1 MRCFYHWKFNFASEQ
16 SQFQSVGVAP
26 TEFYSF
32 ELFSFWVLKKV
43 VLKLQKFCWRN
54 IFIIEMFIFGNFVQ
68 KVDFEPSHLQKLR
81 VVLAEFYL
89 FELPSLW
96 LLRQS
101 CFKTPKFVLYECL
114 YHWNIHFWFAIFV
127 KKVNFGLS
135 HLQKLNVVLAE
146 FYSFQLPWLRLLRE
160 NCFKVLRLTWDEYFY
175 HLNVYFC

>member
-1 MRCFYHWKFNFASEQ
+1 MWRLAESCFKHRKFLWWDVFTIEKFNFASEQ
-16 SQFQSVGVAP
+16 SQFQSVGVAR
-26 TEFYSF
+26 TEFYLF

-54 IFIIEMFIFGNFVQ
+54 IFIIEMFIFPNFVQ
-68 KVDFEPSHLQKLR
+68 KIDFEPSHL
-81 VVLAEFYL
+81 
-89 FELPSLW
+89 
-96 LLRQS
+96 
-101 CFKTPKFVLYECL
+101 
-114 YHWNIHFWFAIFV
+114 
-127 KKVNFGLS
+127 GLS